1 MFDILKETSISCSVT
16 IPEKCLK
23 RTQAKSQPLICSAV
37 SNLKANSSLTYSRF
51 CAGGS
56 KPLSAPLSA
65 SQIMSSVKDHWFLM
79 IRWPPY

>member
-16 IPEKCLK
+16 IPEKRLK

-37 SNLKANSSLTYSRF
+37 SNLKANSSLTHSRF

-56 KPLSAPLSA
+56 KPSPLPSLP
-65 SQIMSSVKDHWFLM
+65 VKLCHQ
-79 IRWPPY
+79 